1 MIGYVTVGEITLD
14 DTVREDGTLLRDQI
28 GGGSIYSA
36 LGLRLWGQTVGV
48 HAVIGREYPQEP
60 LAALA
65 ASGVGTEGITAWEGW
80 SLRLWLLHEE
90 ENRKQQV
97 PRLRSASFAALD
109 AARGPLPHSY
119 LTAYGVHLAP
129 ATPEGQQRARDE
141 VRARIPGAVIALD
154 LLTAP
159 FIATEPYR
167 SGDLLH
173 GIDLFLP
180 SRGEVQDIWPGR
192 PLAALL
198 GEWAACGPHCIAV
211 KRDIAG
217 SLVYDRATDRVYDIP
232 IYPTMTVD
240 TTGAGDAYAGGFLA
254 GWVETGSALEAGLWA
269 TVSASFAVEE
279 WGALHLLDVPRV
291 AASERLAW
299 LRPHVRPLRR
309 TDLPHG

>member
-1 MIGYVTVGEITLD
+1 MIGYITVGEITLD
-14 DTVREDGTLLRDQI
+14 DTVREDGTLLRDQV

-36 LGLRLWGQTVGV
+36 LGLRLWGHTVGV
-48 HAVIGREYPQEP
+48 HAVIGREYPEAP
-60 LAALA
+60 LVALA
-65 ASGVGTEGITAWEGW
+65 ASGVGTEGITAWDGW

-97 PRLRSASFAALD
+97 PRLRSASFASLD
-109 AARGPLPHSY
+109 AARGPLPDRY
-119 LTAYGVHLAP
+119 LTARGVHLAP
-129 ATPEGQQRARDE
+129 ATPEGQRRARDE
-141 VRARIPGAVIALD
+141 VRARIPGAVISLD

-167 SGDLLH
+167 SSDILH
-173 GIDLFLP
+173 DVDLFLP
-180 SRGEVQDIWPGR
+180 SMAEVQDIWPGR

-198 GEWAACGPHCIAV
+198 GEWAACGPRCIAV

-217 SLVYDRATDRVYDIP
+217 SLVYDRVTDHVYDIP

-254 GWVETGSALEAGLWA
+254 GWVETGNALEAGLWG
-269 TVSASFAVEE
+269 TVSASFAVEA
-279 WGALHLLDVPRV
+279 WGALHLLDVPRA

-299 LRPHVRPLRR
+299 LRPHVRSLRR
-309 TDLPHG
+309 TDVPHG

>member
-1 MIGYVTVGEITLD
+1 VIGYVTVGEITLD

-36 LGLRLWGQTVGV
+36 LGLRLWGHTVGV
-48 HAVIGREYPQEP
+48 HAVIGREYPEAP
-60 LAALA
+60 LVALA
-65 ASGVGTEGITAWEGW
+65 ASGVGTEGITAWDGW

-97 PRLRSASFAALD
+97 PRLRSASFAARSSLPD
-109 AARGPLPHSY
+109 GYLSAR
-119 LTAYGVHLAP
+119 GVHLAP
-129 ATPEGQQRARDE
+129 ATPEGQRRARDE
-141 VRARIPGAVIALD
+141 VRARIPGAVISLD

-167 SGDLLH
+167 SGDILH

-180 SRGEVQDIWPGR
+180 SQAEVRDIWPGK

-198 GEWAACGPHCIAV
+198 GEWAARGPRCIAV

-254 GWVETGSALEAGLWA
+254 GWVETGSALEAGLRG
-269 TVSASFAVEE
+269 TVSASFAVEA
-279 WGALHLLDVPRV
+279 WGALHLLDVSHA
-291 AASERLAW
+291 AASARLAW
-299 LRPHVRPLRR
+299 LRPHVRSLRR
-309 TDLPHG
+309 TDLLHE

>member
-36 LGLRLWGQTVGV
+36 LGLRLWGHTVGI
-48 HAVIGREYPQEP
+48 HAAIGREYPEAP
-60 LAALA
+60 LVALA
-65 ASGVGTEGITAWEGW
+65 ASGVGTEGITAWDGW

-119 LTAYGVHLAP
+119 LTAHGVHLAP
-129 ATPEGQQRARDE
+129 ATPEGQRRARDE
-141 VRARIPGAVIALD
+141 VRARIPGTVISLD

-167 SGDLLH
+167 SGDILH

-180 SRGEVQDIWPGR
+180 SQAEVQDIWPGK
-192 PLAALL
+192 PLDELFDA
-198 GEWAACGPHCIAV
+198 WAARGPRCIAV

-232 IYPTMTVD
+232 IYPTVAVD

-254 GWVETGSALEAGLWA
+254 GWVETGSALEAGLWG
-269 TVSASFAVEE
+269 TVSASFAVEA
-279 WGALHLLDVPRV
+279 WGALHLLVVPRA

-299 LRPHVRPLRR
+299 LRPHVRSLRR
-309 TDLPHG
+309 TDLSRG

>member
-1 MIGYVTVGEITLD
+1 VIEYVTVGEITLD
-14 DTVREDGTLLRDQI
+14 DMVREDGTLLRDQI

-36 LGLRLWGQTVGV
+36 LGLRLWGHTVGV
-48 HAVIGREYPQEP
+48 HAVIGREYPEAP
-60 LAALA
+60 LMALA
-65 ASGVGTEGITAWEGW
+65 ASGVGTEGITAWDGW

-90 ENRKQQV
+90 ESRKQQV

-109 AARGPLPHSY
+109 AARGPLPDDY
-119 LTAYGVHLAP
+119 LAARGVHLAP
-129 ATPEGQQRARDE
+129 ATPEGQRRARDE
-141 VRARIPGAVIALD
+141 VCARIPGAVIALD

-180 SRGEVQDIWPGR
+180 SQAEVQDIWPGK
-192 PLAALL
+192 PLDELFDA
-198 GEWAACGPHCIAV
+198 WAACGPCCIAV

-217 SLVYDRATDRVYDIP
+217 SVVYDRATDRVYDIP

-254 GWVETGSALEAGLWA
+254 GWVETGSALEAGLWG
-269 TVSASFAVEE
+269 TVSASFAVEA

-299 LRPHVRPLRR
+299 LRPHVRSLRR
-309 TDLPHG
+309 TDVPHG